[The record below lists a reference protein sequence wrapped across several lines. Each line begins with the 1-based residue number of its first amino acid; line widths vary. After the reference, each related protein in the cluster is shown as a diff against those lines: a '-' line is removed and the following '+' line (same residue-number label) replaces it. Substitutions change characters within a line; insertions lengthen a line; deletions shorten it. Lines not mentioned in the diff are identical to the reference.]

1 MRALVFLLIFA
12 NLLFFVWTQGYFG
25 SSASPDAIRVQ
36 QQLLAE
42 QISVVARGEAPAPTP
57 VASAGKPV
65 DNACLEW
72 VDLTVADADR
82 VERLLAE
89 KFSAFKLVRSVV
101 PGSSTYWVF
110 IAPSTNKSAA
120 DKKAAELKKLGVPEF
135 FVVTDAGPN
144 QYAISLG
151 IFSSEEAASERLEA
165 LRVKGVKSARVGERS
180 VKPALAAIVVN
191 GPGTQTDALRE
202 AVVVLLPES
211 KAGVCKMPA
220 Q

>member
-1 MRALVFLLIFA
+1 M
-12 NLLFFVWTQGYFG
+12 
-25 SSASPDAIRVQ
+25 
-36 QQLLAE
+36 
-42 QISVVARGEAPAPTP
+42 
-57 VASAGKPV
+57 
-65 DNACLEW
+65 
-72 VDLTVADADR
+72 
-82 VERLLAE
+82 
-89 KFSAFKLVRSVV
+89 
-101 PGSSTYWVF
+101 
-110 IAPSTNKSAA
+110 
-120 DKKAAELKKLGVPEF
+120 
-135 FVVTDAGPN
+135 TDAGPN

-191 GPGTQTDALRE
+191 GPGTQADALRE